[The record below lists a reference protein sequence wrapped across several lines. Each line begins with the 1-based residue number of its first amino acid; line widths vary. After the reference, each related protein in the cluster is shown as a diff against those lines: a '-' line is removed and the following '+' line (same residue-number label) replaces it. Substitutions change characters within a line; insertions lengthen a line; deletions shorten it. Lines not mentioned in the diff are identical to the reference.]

1 MTFPDGAVACAC
13 LIAGMLYGLLG
24 SLAYLRRQSLRGDVL
39 AHAAWPGV
47 LVAFL
52 VTGQRSPL
60 ILSAGALFFSIVFGA
75 LISAI
80 ERLFPRLKGDGAPA
94 LLLSGSFAL
103 GSVLWS
109 LMQRRMEG
117 LGQAG
122 LKSFLLGQA
131 AAVQWPDVWT
141 LLVVLLVAGGT
152 VVLLQRDIA
161 SILFDRD
168 HALLQGKPVLAME
181 WLLDLLLALGVVT
194 GLTIVGMV
202 VLSAL
207 LVAIPLAARPFTHRF
222 GPFVLFST
230 LAGILVGLATPWLV
244 IGLEK
249 SFVHPGRGIPTG
261 PIFVLLATLLAVLC
275 TVLARTSWLGKRPGG
290 TVQP

>member
-13 LIAGMLYGLLG
+13 LVAGMLYGLLG
-24 SLAYLRRQSLRGDVL
+24 SLAFLRRQSLRGDVL

-60 ILSAGALFFSIVFGA
+60 ILAAGALFFSIVFGA
-75 LISAI
+75 LISSI

-109 LMQRRMEG
+109 QMQRRVEG

-131 AAVQWPDVWT
+131 AAVQWPDFWT

-152 VVLLQRDIA
+152 VVLFQRDIA

-168 HALLQGKPVLAME
+168 HALLQGKPVLAIE

-244 IGLEK
+244 IGLEQ
-249 SFVHPGRGIPTG
+249 SFGRPGRGIPTG
-261 PIFVLLATLLAVLC
+261 PIFVLLATLLAVFC
-275 TVLARTSWLGKRPGG
+275 TALARRSWLGKRPGG

>member
-230 LAGILVGLATPWLV
+230 LAGILVGLATPWFV
-244 IGLEK
+244 IGLEQ
-249 SFVHPGRGIPTG
+249 SFGHPGRGIPTG

-275 TVLARTSWLGKRPGG
+275 TALARTSWLGKRPGG